1 MPPRGLAFAPCAL
14 YSLSMSDWYYAVNN
28 EQKGPVSESELKV
41 QLAANRLPSDTLVW
55 KDGMANWTA
64 AHELPVF
71 ASRTAGPVVGG
82 ETLSG
87 VTLTS
92 APASIA
98 RTPGANNP
106 ESVTPVSVSGLMTG
120 GEALEVDAEDAE
132 NNKIFGI
139 LAYLSIL
146 WVVPLI
152 VAKDSPFAKYHA
164 NQGLILFIVEIALYI
179 LIAILTQVFLMIP
192 GLGFLPM
199 ILSLVWLGVIVLL
212 IIGIVNAAA
221 GKCVPLPIIGKFKL
235 IK

>member
-1 MPPRGLAFAPCAL
+1 
-14 YSLSMSDWYYAVNN
+14 MSDWYYAVNN
-28 EQKGPVSESELKV
+28 EQKGPVGETDLKG
-41 QLAANRLPSDTLVW
+41 QLAANKLPADTLVW

-64 AHELPVF
+64 ANELPSF
-71 ASRTAGPVVGG
+71 ASSAAGG

-87 VTLTS
+87 VTITG
-92 APASIA
+92 APSSVAS
-98 RTPGANNP
+98 TPGASNP
-106 ESVTPVSVSGLMTG
+106 ESATPLSVSSLMSG

-146 WVVPLI
+146 WVVPLV
-152 VAKDSPFAKYHA
+152 VAKNSPFAKYHA
-164 NQGLILFIVEIALYI
+164 NQGLVLFIVEIALYI
-179 LIAILTQVFLMIP
+179 LIAILTQIFLMIP
-192 GLGFLPM
+192 GLSFLPM

>member
-1 MPPRGLAFAPCAL
+1 
-14 YSLSMSDWYYAVNN
+14 MSDWYYAVNN
-28 EQKGPVSESELKV
+28 EQKGPVSEADLKG
-41 QLAANRLPSDTLVW
+41 QLAANRIPADSLVW
-55 KDGMANWTA
+55 KDGMANWTPA
-64 AHELPVF
+64 NELPAF
-71 ASRTAGPVVGG
+71 ASRAAASAAGGD
-82 ETLSG
+82 TLSG

-92 APASIA
+92 APSSVA
-98 RTPGANNP
+98 RTPGADNP
-106 ESVTPVSVSGLMTG
+106 ASVTPVSVSGLMSG

-146 WVVPLI
+146 WIVPLI

-192 GLGFLPM
+192 GLSFLPM